1 MRKPREDTIPAKDAA
16 WRTAENIAT
25 ERTNRGVEQE
35 PTYLPADGCDGFCFR
50 MIHPDHDDRFVEVIL
65 ADAVDGDGEVP
76 VAVTEEEQVERV
88 VIWEGDVEE
97 PDLIA
102 TF

>member
-1 MRKPREDTIPAKDAA
+1 MREPSDHTIAAKDAA
-16 WRTAENIAT
+16 WRIAENIAT

-35 PTYLPADGCDGFCFR
+35 PTYVPADGCDGFCFR
-50 MIHPDHDDRFVEVIL
+50 MVHPDHDDRFVEVVL
-65 ADAVDGDGEVP
+65 ADAVDADAQ
-76 VAVTEEEQVERV
+76 VAVTDEETVERV

-102 TF
+102 TS